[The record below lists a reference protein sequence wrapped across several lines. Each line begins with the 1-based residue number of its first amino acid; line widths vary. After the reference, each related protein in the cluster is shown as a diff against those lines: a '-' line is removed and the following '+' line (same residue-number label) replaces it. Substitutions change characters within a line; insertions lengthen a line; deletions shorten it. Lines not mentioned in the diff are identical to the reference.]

1 MLLTTIATALILQAS
16 PAEMLVENALQV
28 STAQGSYTTY
38 FNADGT
44 YTTDVGIEGTWEV
57 QGDEVCVE
65 RSTGEQGCAPIQ
77 ENLEVGASWEGE
89 NAATGETVT
98 YTIVARD

>member
-1 MLLTTIATALILQAS
+1 MLLTTIAAAMALQAS
-16 PAEMLVENALQV
+16 PADMLVENALQI

-44 YTTDVGIEGTWEV
+44 YTTDVGISGVWEV
-57 QGDEVCVE
+57 RGDEVCVQ
-65 RSTGEQGCAPIQ
+65 RSTGESGCAPIQ
-77 ENLEVGASWEGE
+77 ENLEVGASWQGE

-98 YTIVARD
+98 YTIVPRD

>member
-1 MLLTTIATALILQAS
+1 MLLTTIAVLAQQTA
-16 PAEMLVENALQV
+16 PADMLVENALQV

-44 YTTDVGIEGTWEV
+44 YTTDIGIAGTWEID
-57 QGDEVCVE
+57 GDEVCVE
-65 RSTGEQGCAPIQ
+65 RTTGEHGCAPIQ
-77 ENLEVGASWEGE
+77 DDLEVGASWEGE

-98 YTIVARD
+98 YTIVPRG